1 MTRWLATLLLVYSS
15 LFLFNSAGS
24 SNPANVQEAQIEDLG
39 VSYHFGEDF
48 TFTAKVTSPES
59 INEILLIL
67 SPAGQPASMQR
78 LAFSTSG
85 EVSQTLAAVPLNIR
99 PFSDISYRYQLNLK
113 NGQSVVSPSFT
124 FRYIDNRVEW
134 SSQEES
140 DFQVY
145 WYNRDSTFGQVVIN
159 VAREGL
165 QQARTILPENP
176 PSPIRIYVYTSRSD
190 LQSAWSSNNQPWVAG
205 YAEPDLG
212 QVLISIP
219 TGPEQQLELE
229 RQVPHEI
236 LHILQYQMVGNQYIQ
251 QPTWLMEGMASLA
264 ELYPNPEYQRIL
276 IASVNNNELLPI
288 NSLCQTFPREVSGAF
303 KAYAESESFVRFLYQ
318 KYGSS
323 GLEKLV
329 GEYQNGLG
337 CEEGVLSAY
346 GVSLSQLEYRWKQES
361 LGVDVSGLVV
371 GNLMP
376 YMLLLVFITLP
387 ILLVLFL
394 PAFLRKKDSL
404 PAPR

>member
-1 MTRWLATLLLVYSS
+1 MTRWLATLLMVYSS
-15 LFLFNSAGS
+15 LFLFNSTGS
-24 SNPANVQEAQIEDLG
+24 SNPFKVQEVQIEDLG

-48 TFTAKVTSPES
+48 TFKARVTSPES
-59 INEILLIL
+59 INEILLVL

-78 LAFSTSG
+78 LAFSSSG
-85 EVSQTLAAVPLNIR
+85 EVSQTLEAAPLNFR
-99 PFSDISYRYQLNLK
+99 PFSDISYRYKLNLK
-113 NGQSVVSPSFT
+113 NGQSINSPSFT

-134 SSQEES
+134 SVQEES

-145 WYNRDSTFGQVVIN
+145 WYNRDGTFGQVVIN

-165 QQARTILPENP
+165 QQAQTILPETP

-229 RQVPHEI
+229 RQIPHEI

-264 ELYPNPEYQRIL
+264 ELYPNPEYQRVL
-276 IASVNNNELLPI
+276 IASVDNHELLPI

-318 KYGSS
+318 NYGSS

-337 CEEGVLSAY
+337 CEEGVLSSY
-346 GVSLSQLEYRWKQES
+346 GKSLSQLEYRWKQES
-361 LGVDVSGLVV
+361 LGVDVGGLVV

-376 YMLLLVFITLP
+376 YVLLLVFIALP
-387 ILLVLFL
+387 ILLVFFL
-394 PAFLRKKDSL
+394 AAFLRKKDSL